1 MTFGRTWWGNAW
13 VEAMERVD
21 RDTNRL
27 PRGRRYARNGSVLEI
42 RLEKGSVRALVQG
55 TRPKP
60 YKVGFRLKPFTPSE
74 TSKTR
79 LLVASNPAIAA
90 ELSLGRLPRS
100 MLDMLEGAGISLLP
114 RSWEELEA
122 RCSCPDWANPCKHLA
137 AVYYIVANEIDKDP
151 FIAFNLR
158 GVTAAALRGAAG
170 MLAADEEGEAMW
182 EEMAFIP
189 HGEAEAAPAPP
200 EWLDLDLSFPRL
212 DLEGVFSLLQ
222 DAPLFWEDGDFKK
235 VLRGAY
241 TTVAAEAESPEI
253 IEEFP
258 PLRTADFYLV
268 LDGARPTFFIA
279 LDRENSPGPK
289 RLARMISAATPEAC
303 DPRPA
308 RRILPVASGSGL
320 RLSPRRGVRL
330 DADPVL
336 DLFLALPVETDLAR
350 YSPSSRALCVA
361 GAIALS
367 LARSSSFVP
376 EVIPVIGTRENPGT
390 FPEVTPVT
398 GTRKTSRT
406 FPEVTPGTG
415 TGKAPDDGTG
425 KTLRTGT
432 RKTSRTFPEVTPG
445 TGTGKAPD
453 DGTRETPGTFPEVT
467 PGTFS
472 EVTPVTGTDTR
483 KTPGTDTRKTPGTGT
498 DTNKTPDT
506 GAGAFRV
513 RYLPLVQ
520 DESVRRA
527 LGTLESLIPAN
538 LAYRRK
544 GKAVPAP
551 GSARH
556 LVALFL
562 DRIVRRFSG
571 MPENLATD
579 KLARAFFRGQSY
591 QPGRF
596 EEGRT
601 AVSVANW
608 LERLYIRGKAVSPV
622 IRIEVPDEDVFGL
635 HLDVEDRD
643 DPLAPILSLAEVFA
657 AEGEVFSRPARRVK
671 RDLARQIAIAGEYI
685 PQLHDILNSR
695 GVMSAVI
702 GPEEMAGL
710 LARHSTLLGILGIR
724 LVLPRELARLLTPS
738 LTMRATTKGGGKAVT
753 YLSLREMLRFDWEI
767 SLGDT
772 VISRED
778 FTELARSA
786 EGVVRFKDGYLLLS
800 PGEARRLLEKMSKPP
815 PVPSPLEF
823 LHWALAGEMDGVALR
838 PDRALAAWLKK
849 LARAD
854 TVRTPASLQGD
865 LRPYQERG
873 LGWLYTNAVRGLGSC
888 LADDMGLGKTVQAI
902 ALVLKLKEGKEGK
915 GGKEGKEGKRP
926 ALVVC
931 PTTVAGNWHK
941 ELEKF
946 APSLRASIYH
956 GTDRRL
962 STRSADLVITTYG
975 ILRRDLEKFKA
986 RRWGV
991 LIVDEA
997 QNIKNPRTD
1006 QARAVKALKADVR
1019 IALSGTPVEN
1029 HLGELWSIFD
1039 FLNPGYLGSLE
1050 SFHKGY
1056 AAPIEKYRDAERIER
1071 LKRVTAPFIMRRLK
1085 SDKKVISDLPDKIT
1099 AEEYCYLTGEQ
1110 AALYQRVVEDA
1121 MRIIECSEGM
1131 QRRGLILKLITSLK
1145 QVCNH
1150 PVLFAKKGRAQARLS
1165 GKAARAVSLL
1175 ANTLAAGE
1183 KTLVFTQYVEM
1194 GEILLRMFEAEL
1206 GERALFF
1213 HGGIPR
1219 RKRDELVREFQ
1230 EGGDHAIMVVSLKA
1244 GGTGLNLT
1252 AASNVIHYDLW
1263 WNPAVEEQ
1271 ATDRTYRIGQERNVC
1286 VHRLITLNTFEERID
1301 EMMRDKRELAELT
1314 VSAGEKWITELS
1326 DRELKEMFAL
1336 RPLRPFRGQPSKVP

>member
-1 MTFGRTWWGNAW
+1 LPRMSFGRTWWGNAW
-13 VEAMERVD
+13 VKAMERID

-42 RLEKGSVRALVQG
+42 RMEEGSVRALVQG
-55 TRPKP
+55 TRPRP
-60 YKVGFRLKPFTPSE
+60 YKVGFRLEPFTPSE
-74 TSKTR
+74 ISKTR
-79 LLVASNPAIAA
+79 LLVASNPAIAT
-90 ELSLGRLPRS
+90 ELSLGRLPQR
-100 MLDMLEGAGISLLP
+100 MLDMLEGAGISLFP
-114 RSWEELEA
+114 RSWKELEA

-151 FIAFNLR
+151 FIVFNLR
-158 GVTAAALRGAAG
+158 GVSTTALREAAG
-170 MLAADEEGEAMW
+170 MLPEDAEVAAQREETAFVPHSEARVS
-182 EEMAFIP
+182 
-189 HGEAEAAPAPP
+189 PAPS
-200 EWLDLDLSFPRL
+200 EWIDLDLSFPRL

-222 DAPLFWEDGDFKK
+222 DAPLFWEGGDFKR
-235 VLRGAY
+235 VMRDAY
-241 TTVAAEAESPEI
+241 ASVAEAAESPEI
-253 IEEFP
+253 VEDFP
-258 PLRTADFYLV
+258 SLRGADFYLL
-268 LDGARPTFFIA
+268 LDGERNTFFIA
-279 LDRENSPGPK
+279 LDRDNSPEP
-289 RLARMISAATPEAC
+289 RHIARMISAATPEAC

-308 RRILPVASGSGL
+308 RRNLPVVADGGL
-320 RLSPRRGVRL
+320 RLFPRGGIRL
-330 DADPVL
+330 DADPLL

-367 LARSSSFVP
+367 LARTSSFVP
-376 EVIPVIGTRENPGT
+376 EVAPAAAAGEV
-390 FPEVTPVT
+390 PE
-398 GTRKTSRT
+398 G
-406 FPEVTPGTG
+406 
-415 TGKAPDDGTG
+415 
-425 KTLRTGT
+425 
-432 RKTSRTFPEVTPG
+432 
-445 TGTGKAPD
+445 
-453 DGTRETPGTFPEVT
+453 
-467 PGTFS
+467 
-472 EVTPVTGTDTR
+472 
-483 KTPGTDTRKTPGTGT
+483 
-498 DTNKTPDT
+498 

-513 RYLPLVQ
+513 RYIPLVQ
-520 DESVRRA
+520 DEMVKRA

-544 GKAVPAP
+544 GKAVLAP

-562 DRIVRRFSG
+562 DRIVRRFSAV
-571 MPENLATD
+571 PESRAAD
-579 KLARAFFRGQSY
+579 KLARAFFRGEIY
-591 QPGRF
+591 LPARF
-596 EEGRT
+596 EERRT
-601 AVSVANW
+601 ALSVANW
-608 LERLYIRGKAVSPV
+608 LERLHIRGKAVSPV
-622 IRIEVPDEDVFGL
+622 IRIEVAGDEAFGL

-643 DPLAPILSLAEVFA
+643 DPLAPMASLAEVFA
-657 AEGEVFSRPARRVK
+657 AEGEVFSRPAQRVK
-671 RDLARQIAIAGEYI
+671 HDLSRQIAIAGEYL

-702 GPEEMAGL
+702 GPDEMAGL
-710 LARHSTLLGILGIR
+710 LTRHSTLLGILGIR
-724 LVLPRELARLLTPS
+724 LVLPRELARLLTPR
-738 LTMRATTKGGGKAVT
+738 LALRATAKGGGKSVT
-753 YLSLREMLRFDWEI
+753 YLSLREMLRFDWEV
-767 SLGDT
+767 SLGDAA
-772 VISRED
+772 ISREE
-778 FTELARSA
+778 FMELARSA
-786 EGVVRFKDGYLLLS
+786 EGVVRFKDGYVLLS
-800 PGEARRLLEKMSKPP
+800 PEEAGRLLEKMSKPP

-823 LHWALAGEMDGVALR
+823 LHWALAGEKDGIALNA
-838 PDRALAAWLKK
+838 DRALAAWLKK

-854 TVRTPASLQGD
+854 KAKTPAGLRGD

-873 LGWLYTNAVRGLGSC
+873 FGWLHANAVRGLGSC

-902 ALVLKLKEGKEGK
+902 ALVLKLREGK
-915 GGKEGKEGKRP
+915 GGKHP

-941 ELEKF
+941 ELERF

-962 STRSADLVITTYG
+962 STRGVDLVITTYG
-975 ILRRDLEKFKA
+975 ILRRDLERFKA

-991 LIVDEA
+991 LIADEA

-1006 QARAVKALKADVR
+1006 QARAVKAVRADVR
-1019 IALSGTPVEN
+1019 VALSGTPVEN

-1050 SFHKGY
+1050 SFHRDY

-1085 SDKKVISDLPDKIT
+1085 SDKKVITDLPDKIT

-1121 MRIIECSEGM
+1121 MRVIECSEGM

-1145 QVCNH
+1145 QVCDH
-1150 PVLFAKKGRAQARLS
+1150 PVLFAKKGRAEARLS

-1175 ANTLAAGE
+1175 ENILAAGE
-1183 KTLVFTQYVEM
+1183 KALVFTQYVEM
-1194 GEILLRMFEAEL
+1194 GEILLGMFEAEL
-1206 GERALFF
+1206 GEKALFF
-1213 HGGIPR
+1213 HGGVPR
-1219 RKRDELVREFQ
+1219 RKRDEMVREYQ
-1230 EGGDHAIMVVSLKA
+1230 EGRDHAIMVVSLRA

-1271 ATDRTYRIGQERNVC
+1271 ATDRTYRIGQERNVY

-1301 EMMRDKRELAELT
+1301 EMMRGKRELAELT

-1336 RPLRPFRGQPSKVP
+1336 REGG

>member
-13 VEAMERVD
+13 VEAMEKVD

-27 PRGRRYARNGSVLEI
+27 PRGKRYARNGSVLEI
-42 RLEKGSVRALVQG
+42 HLEEGTVRALVQG
-55 TRPKP
+55 TRPRP
-60 YKVGFRLKPFTPSE
+60 YKVSFKLKPFTPSE
-74 TSKTR
+74 VSKTR
-79 LLVASNPAIAA
+79 LLVASNPAIAT
-90 ELSLGRLPRS
+90 ELSLGKLPRR
-100 MLDMLEGAGISLLP
+100 MLDMLEGAGISLFPL
-114 RSWEELEA
+114 SWKDLEA

-137 AVYYIVANEIDKDP
+137 AVYYLVANEIDKDP

-158 GVTAAALRGAAG
+158 GMSISDLREVAG
-170 MLAADEEGEAMW
+170 MPPADGEGEALD
-182 EEMAFIP
+182 EEIAFVP
-189 HGEAEAAPAPP
+189 HGEAEVAPATA
-200 EWLDLDLSFPRL
+200 EWIDLDLSFPRL
-212 DLEGVFSLLQ
+212 DLDGVFSLLE
-222 DAPLFWEDGDFKK
+222 DAPIFWEGGDFKR
-235 VLRGAY
+235 VLRDAY
-241 TTVAAEAESPEI
+241 VSVAGKAESPDI

-258 PLRTADFYLV
+258 SLRGADFYLL
-268 LDGARPTFFIA
+268 LDGDRPAFFLA
-279 LDRENSPGPK
+279 LDRENPPGP
-289 RLARMISAATPEAC
+289 RQLARTISAATPEAC
-303 DPRPA
+303 EPRPA
-308 RRILPVASGSGL
+308 RRNLPVAVEGGL
-320 RLSPRRGVRL
+320 RLSARKGVRL

-376 EVIPVIGTRENPGT
+376 EVVPESGAGGT
-390 FPEVTPVT
+390 T
-398 GTRKTSRT
+398 G
-406 FPEVTPGTG
+406 G
-415 TGKAPDDGTG
+415 DG
-425 KTLRTGT
+425 
-432 RKTSRTFPEVTPG
+432 
-445 TGTGKAPD
+445 
-453 DGTRETPGTFPEVT
+453 
-467 PGTFS
+467 
-472 EVTPVTGTDTR
+472 
-483 KTPGTDTRKTPGTGT
+483 
-498 DTNKTPDT
+498 
-506 GAGAFRV
+506 GAFRV

-520 DESVRRA
+520 DEAARRA
-527 LGTLESLIPAN
+527 LASLESLMPAN

-544 GKAVPAP
+544 GQAVPAP
-551 GSARH
+551 GFARH

-562 DRIVRRFSG
+562 DRIVRRFSRI
-571 MPENLATD
+571 PENLAGD
-579 KLARAFFRGQSY
+579 KLARAFFRGESY
-591 QPGRF
+591 RPERF
-596 EEGRT
+596 EERRT
-601 AVSVANW
+601 AASVANW

-622 IRIEVPDEDVFGL
+622 IRIEISGEDVFGL

-643 DPLAPILSLAEVFA
+643 DPLAPIVSLSEVFA
-657 AEGEVFSRPARRVK
+657 AEGEIFSRPAQRV
-671 RDLARQIAIAGEYI
+671 RHDLARQIAIAGEYV

-710 LARHSTLLGILGIR
+710 LTRHAALLGILGIR
-724 LVLPRELARLLTPS
+724 LVLPRELARLLTPR
-738 LTMRATTKGGGKAVT
+738 LALRAAKKGEGKAAT
-753 YLSLREMLRFDWEI
+753 YFSLCEMLRFDWEI
-767 SLGDT
+767 SLGDA
-772 VISRED
+772 VVSREE
-778 FTELARSA
+778 FMELARSA
-786 EGVVRFKDGYLLLS
+786 EGVVRFKDGYVLLS
-800 PGEARRLLEKMSKPP
+800 PGEAGRLLEKMSKPP
-815 PVPSPLEF
+815 PAPSPLEF
-823 LHWALAGEMDGVALR
+823 LHWALAGERDGVELH

-854 TVRTPASLQGD
+854 TVRTPADLRGD

-873 LGWLYTNAVRGLGSC
+873 FGWLHTNAVRGLGSC

-902 ALVLKLKEGKEGK
+902 ALVLKLKEGKG
-915 GGKEGKEGKRP
+915 GKRP

-931 PTTVAGNWHK
+931 PTTVVGNWHK
-941 ELEKF
+941 ELERF

-962 STRSADLVITTYG
+962 STRNVDLVITTFG

-986 RRWGV
+986 RPWGV

-1006 QARAVKALKADVR
+1006 QARAVKAVKADVR
-1019 IALSGTPVEN
+1019 VALSGTPVEN

-1050 SFHKGY
+1050 SFHKNY
-1056 AAPIEKYRDAERIER
+1056 AAPIEKFRDAERIER
-1071 LKRVTAPFIMRRLK
+1071 LRKVTSPFIMRRLK

-1121 MRIIECSEGM
+1121 MRIIESSEGM

-1145 QVCNH
+1145 QVCDH
-1150 PVLFAKKGRAQARLS
+1150 PVLFVKKGRAEARLS

-1175 ANTLAAGE
+1175 ANVLAAGE
-1183 KTLVFTQYVEM
+1183 KALVFTQYVEM
-1194 GEILLRMFEAEL
+1194 GELLLGMFEAEL

-1213 HGGIPR
+1213 HGGVSR

-1230 EGGDHAIMVVSLKA
+1230 EGRDHAIMVVSLKA

-1252 AASNVIHYDLW
+1252 AASNVVHYDLW

-1271 ATDRTYRIGQERNVC
+1271 ATDRTYRIGQERNVY
-1286 VHRLITLNTFEERID
+1286 VHRLITLNTFEEKID

-1326 DRELKEMFAL
+1326 DRDLKEMFAL
-1336 RPLRPFRGQPSKVP
+1336 REGD